1 MSMIHKNF
9 KIKKVVLMQQL
20 TQAVNVLL
28 DMLHTTFNV

>member
-1 MSMIHKNF
+1 MTHKPFN
-9 KIKKVVLMQQL
+9 IKKAVLIQRF